1 MNIEKIKEELIRRG
15 FHANSFN
22 TIMSGEVTGY
32 NPLSYAREY
41 KKITGEKKTPMSFN
55 KVKIGTL
62 ECYYGIIVD
71 IFKDKL
77 NFSFKYFKQL
87 FDENGDIILNHTK
100 RDFFVLKD
108 ENDLWL
114 AIENS
119 QKFIENEEIDN

>member
-22 TIMSGEVTGY
+22 TIMSGEVIGY

-41 KKITGEKKTPMSFN
+41 KKITEEKKTPIPFN

-77 NFSFKYFKQL
+77 QFSFKNLKQL
-87 FDENGDIILNHTK
+87 FDENGDIILNHLPLQ
-100 RDFFVLKD
+100 VLILSYQ
-108 ENDLWL
+108 EHLG
-114 AIENS
+114 IR
-119 QKFIENEEIDN
+119 

>member
-1 MNIEKIKEELIRRG
+1 MAFKCK
-15 FHANSFN
+15 S
-22 TIMSGEVTGY
+22 
-32 NPLSYAREY
+32 
-41 KKITGEKKTPMSFN
+41 N

-77 NFSFKYFKQL
+77 QFSFKYFKQL

-119 QKFIENEEIDN
+119 EKFIENEEIDN